1 MTIPPSAPSA
11 MLGLR
16 TEERRRVAS
25 GGDDI
30 WKSSGRSK
38 RRRGTPERLNAL
50 RELRQIRRV
59 E

>member
-50 RELRQIRRV
+50 RDRKSV
-59 E
+59 V